1 MSKEAIVEKII
12 SDAHLRAESIIGEAN
27 AKADEVISVAAE
39 ECKEYLYSTKS
50 ETDRMVFDVDARSK
64 TVAELDAKKLTLAAK
79 TKVLD
84 VVYERTLEN
93 LRNLDKEA
101 YSALVFGM
109 LENAKDGDVVTI
121 SKREKD
127 IVTKESLAEF
137 AKKKGIKLTLAEQFG
152 DFDGGIVLGGNGVD
166 KNFTFE
172 VEVALLKEQT
182 EAKTAKEIFG

>member
-12 SDAHLRAESIIGEAN
+12 SDAHLKADSIVAEAN
-27 AKADEVISVAAE
+27 AKADEIISAAAE
-39 ECKEYLYSTKS
+39 ECKEYMYSFKS
-50 ETDRMVFDVDARSK
+50 ETDKMIFDVDARTK
-64 TVAELDAKKLTLAAK
+64 TVAELDARKLTLAAK

-121 SKREKD
+121 SKHEKD

-137 AKKKGIKLTLAEQFG
+137 AKKKCIKLTLAEQFG

>member
-12 SDAHLRAESIIGEAN
+12 SDAHLKADSIVAEAN
-27 AKADEVISVAAE
+27 AKADEIISAAAE
-39 ECKEYLYSTKS
+39 ECKEYMYSFKS
-50 ETDRMVFDVDARSK
+50 ETDKMIFDVDARTK
-64 TVAELDAKKLTLAAK
+64 TVAELDARKLTLAAK

>member
-12 SDAHLRAESIIGEAN
+12 SDAHLKADSIVAEAN
-27 AKADEVISVAAE
+27 AKADEIISAAAE
-39 ECKEYLYSTKS
+39 ECKEYMYSFKS
-50 ETDRMVFDVDARSK
+50 ETDKMIFDVDARTK
-64 TVAELDAKKLTLAAK
+64 TVAELDARKLTLAAK

-137 AKKKGIKLTLAEQFG
+137 AKKKGINLTLAEQFG

>member
-12 SDAHLRAESIIGEAN
+12 SDAHLKADSIVAEAN
-27 AKADEVISVAAE
+27 AKADEIISAAAE
-39 ECKEYLYSTKS
+39 ECKEYMYSFKS
-50 ETDRMVFDVDARSK
+50 ETDKMIFDVDARTK
-64 TVAELDAKKLTLAAK
+64 TVAELDARKLTLAAK

-182 EAKTAKEIFG
+182 EAKTAKEIFS

>member
-12 SDAHLRAESIIGEAN
+12 SDAHLKADSIVAEAN
-27 AKADEVISVAAE
+27 AKADEIISAAAE
-39 ECKEYLYSTKS
+39 ECKEYMYSFKS
-50 ETDRMVFDVDARSK
+50 ETDKMIFDVDARTK
-64 TVAELDAKKLTLAAK
+64 TVAELDARKLTLAAK

-137 AKKKGIKLTLAEQFG
+137 AKKKGIKLTLAEQLG

>member
-12 SDAHLRAESIIGEAN
+12 SDAHLKADSIVAEAN
-27 AKADEVISVAAE
+27 AKADEIISAAAE
-39 ECKEYLYSTKS
+39 ECKEYMYSFKS
-50 ETDRMVFDVDARSK
+50 ETDKMIFDVDARTK
-64 TVAELDAKKLTLAAK
+64 TVAELDARKLTLAAK

-93 LRNLDKEA
+93 LRNLDTEA

>member
-1 MSKEAIVEKII
+1 
-12 SDAHLRAESIIGEAN
+12 
-27 AKADEVISVAAE
+27 
-39 ECKEYLYSTKS
+39 
-50 ETDRMVFDVDARSK
+50 
-64 TVAELDAKKLTLAAK
+64 
-79 TKVLD
+79 
-84 VVYERTLEN
+84 
-93 LRNLDKEA
+93 
-101 YSALVFGM
+101 M

>member
-12 SDAHLRAESIIGEAN
+12 SDAHLKADSIVAEAN
-27 AKADEVISVAAE
+27 AKADEIISAAAE
-39 ECKEYLYSTKS
+39 ECKEYMYSFKS
-50 ETDRMVFDVDARSK
+50 ETDKMIFDVDARTK
-64 TVAELDAKKLTLAAK
+64 TVAELDARKLTLAAK

-109 LENAKDGDVVTI
+109 LENAKDGDIVTI

>member
-1 MSKEAIVEKII
+1 MSKEAIVEKMIA
-12 SDAHLRAESIIGEAN
+12 DAHLKADSIVAEAN
-27 AKADEVISVAAE
+27 AKADEIISAAAE
-39 ECKEYLYSTKS
+39 ECKEYMYSFKS
-50 ETDRMVFDVDARSK
+50 ETDKMIFDVDARTK
-64 TVAELDAKKLTLAAK
+64 TVAELDARKLTLAAK